1 MSSAPGPEAYSLA
14 QAAQLL
20 GVSPQRV
27 GQMVKA
33 GALSGPQYQL
43 KRVPKN
49 APRVWKWAVDRELAL
64 RQPRSPFDSP
74 GQNDTKT
81 ANDYQDL
88 GQWLEHKEARINAA
102 AQELKVAADLA
113 RQQAAED
120 RRKARDLMSKLA
132 KVVIQQAEVIDQL
145 KSDLAL
151 DFDRSEQMLDAY
163 SNALTQLLTPDDLG
177 HL

>member
-1 MSSAPGPEAYSLA
+1 MASGPDAYTLA

-27 GQMVKA
+27 GQMLKD
-33 GALSGPQYQL
+33 GALTGPQYQL

-49 APRVWKWAVDRELAL
+49 AHRVWKWSVDQELAR
-64 RQPRSPFDSP
+64 RQPLS
-74 GQNDTKT
+74 QQDTASNQHADT
-81 ANDYQDL
+81 VVEYEFL
-88 GQWLEHKEARINAA
+88 GQWLERKEARINAA

-120 RRKARDLMSKLA
+120 RRKARQLMSKLA

-145 KSDLAL
+145 KSDLTL
-151 DFDRSEQMLDAY
+151 ESDRSEQILDAY
-163 SNALTQLLTPDDLG
+163 SNALTQLLSPDDIGPLQ
-177 HL
+177 

>member
-1 MSSAPGPEAYSLA
+1 MSSASDPDAYTLA

-20 GVSPQRV
+20 DVSPQRV
-27 GQMVKA
+27 GQMLKD
-33 GALSGPQYQL
+33 GSLTGPQYQL

-49 APRVWKWAVDRELAL
+49 APRLWKWSVDQELAR
-64 RQPRSPFDSP
+64 RQPRSQHDRTSS
-74 GQNDTKT
+74 QHAD
-81 ANDYQDL
+81 AADDYLHL
-88 GQWLEHKEARINAA
+88 GQWLERKEARINAA

-113 RQQAAED
+113 RQQAAAD

-145 KSDLAL
+145 KSDQTL
-151 DFDRSEQMLDAY
+151 DSDRSEEMLDAY
-163 SNALTQLLTPDDLG
+163 SNALTQLLAPDDIG